1 MKDYEL
7 VVLFHPDLE
16 MNLDPALDKVKSL
29 IEANK
34 GKIVKEEA
42 EGKKR
47 IAYAIKG
54 QDFAVF
60 HYYELQLPAEAPG
73 KMSSVLNIT
82 DEVLRYLLVRKDERK
97 EKYAAREKELAT
109 KTEETEEVKE
119 EA

>member
-16 MNLDPALDKVKSL
+16 MNLDPALDKVKNL
-29 IEANK
+29 IEANN

-47 IAYAIKG
+47 IAYAING
-54 QDFAVF
+54 QEFAVY
-60 HYYELQLPAEAPG
+60 HYYELQLPAEAPQ
-73 KMSSVLNIT
+73 KMSGVLNIT
-82 DEVLRYLLVRKDERK
+82 DEVLRYLLVRKDDRK
-97 EKYAAREKELAT
+97 EKYEARRKEKAEEA
-109 KTEETEEVKE
+109 TEETKE

>member
-16 MNLDPALDKVKSL
+16 MNLDPALDKVKNL
-29 IEANK
+29 IEANN

-47 IAYAIKG
+47 MAYAIKG

-73 KMSSVLNIT
+73 KISGVLNIT

-97 EKYAAREKELAT
+97 EKYAAREKERVS
-109 KTEETEEVKE
+109 ETEDKE
-119 EA
+119 EV

>member
-47 IAYAIKG
+47 MAYAING
-54 QDFAVF
+54 QEFAVY

-73 KMSSVLNIT
+73 KMSGVLNIT
-82 DEVLRYLLVRKDERK
+82 DEVLRYIIVKKDERK
-97 EKYAAREKELAT
+97 EKYEARRKEKA
-109 KTEETEEVKE
+109 EENAEEAKE

>member
-16 MNLDPALDKVKSL
+16 MNLDPALDKVKNL
-29 IEANK
+29 IEANN

-47 IAYAIKG
+47 IAYAING
-54 QDFAVF
+54 QEFAVY
-60 HYYELQLPAEAPG
+60 HYYELQLPAEAPA
-73 KMSSVLNIT
+73 KISSVLNIT

-97 EKYAAREKELAT
+97 EKYAARRKETTEKES
-109 KTEETEEVKE
+109 EEESKE

>member
-16 MNLDPALDKVKSL
+16 MNLDPALDKVKNL
-29 IEANK
+29 IEANH

-47 IAYAIKG
+47 IAYAING
-54 QDFAVF
+54 QEFAVY
-60 HYYELQLPAEAPG
+60 HYYELQLPAEAPA
-73 KMSSVLNIT
+73 KISSVLNIT

-97 EKYAAREKELAT
+97 EKYAARRKETAEKES
-109 KTEETEEVKE
+109 EEESKE

>member
-16 MNLDPALDKVKSL
+16 MNLDPALGKVKSL
-29 IEANK
+29 IEANN
-34 GKIVKEEA
+34 GKIIKEEA

-47 IAYAIKG
+47 MAYAIKG
-54 QDFAVF
+54 QEFAVF
-60 HYYELQLPAEAPG
+60 YYYELQLPAEAPG
-73 KMSSVLNIT
+73 KMSGVLNIT

-97 EKYAAREKELAT
+97 EKYAAREKAHT
-109 KTEETEEVKE
+109 TEETEVKE